1 MSTKTNRDKDIIYQA
16 ILNKLELAVIE
27 ELPLL
32 IYNIEEDD
40 DKRYRSILDILI
52 DNKAFSLTQLIINL
66 ALTQDKTGLMYD
78 ELTRY
83 IDKLNFSMTDVK
95 IYLQSQICFRKIS
108 TDHYDELQPNGE
120 TIIFPCSEKDSIV
133 DIVRN
138 FKRIEA
144 KILKKNLK
152 EE

>member
-1 MSTKTNRDKDIIYQA
+1 MSTKSHRDRDIIYQA
-16 ILNKLELAVIE
+16 IHNKLELAVIE

-32 IYNIEEDD
+32 IYNIEEE
-40 DKRYRSILDILI
+40 DKSYRSILDILI

-95 IYLQSQICFRKIS
+95 IYL
-108 TDHYDELQPNGE
+108 
-120 TIIFPCSEKDSIV
+120 
-133 DIVRN
+133 
-138 FKRIEA
+138 
-144 KILKKNLK
+144 
-152 EE
+152 